1 MMEQVFQVELP
12 EWEPKETPQEGR
24 EKGSIRQVDNI
35 GVNLIVRL
43 GKKRNASRGHCRVKH
58 WRCPRSGK
66 ETWPQSRNF
75 PR

>member
-12 EWEPKETPQEGR
+12 EWEPKEPSQEGR

-43 GKKRNASRGHCRVKH
+43 GKKKC
-58 WRCPRSGK
+58 
-66 ETWPQSRNF
+66 Q
-75 PR
+75 